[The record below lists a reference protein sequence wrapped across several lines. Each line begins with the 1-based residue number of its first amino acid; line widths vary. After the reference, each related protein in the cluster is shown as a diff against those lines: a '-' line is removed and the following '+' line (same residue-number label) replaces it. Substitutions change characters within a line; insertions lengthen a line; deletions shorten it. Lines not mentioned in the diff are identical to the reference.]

1 MFRKYIES
9 TNQLIISNSIC
20 EKIMLFSLFSSLRA
34 LHRMRAKFPH
44 VARAEDRRPSWR
56 LYGLRN
62 FDFVALTGKK
72 MQLYVRTSRAALALR
87 VCVSSYAT
95 NTYVLTIYMRTH
107 RLVEVR
113 ETESRE
119 FRLWIARE
127 WPRGSRHMLAPH
139 EHEQIFRDIRR
150 MLTNGMSAWFWVNSS
165 IFGLILHNTTFR
177 I

>member
-20 EKIMLFSLFSSLRA
+20 EKIILFSLFSSLRA

-87 VCVSSYAT
+87 VCVSSYTT
-95 NTYVLTIYMRTH
+95 NTYVLTIYVYAHTSTGRSAWNGKPRVQVMNSTWVTTRFSSH
-107 RLVEVR
+107 
-113 ETESRE
+113 
-119 FRLWIARE
+119 ARAS
-127 WPRGSRHMLAPH
+127 WARANFSRHSTDVNEWH
-139 EHEQIFRDIRR
+139 VR
-150 MLTNGMSAWFWVNSS
+150 M
-165 IFGLILHNTTFR
+165 ILSQQQHFR
-177 I
+177 IDLT